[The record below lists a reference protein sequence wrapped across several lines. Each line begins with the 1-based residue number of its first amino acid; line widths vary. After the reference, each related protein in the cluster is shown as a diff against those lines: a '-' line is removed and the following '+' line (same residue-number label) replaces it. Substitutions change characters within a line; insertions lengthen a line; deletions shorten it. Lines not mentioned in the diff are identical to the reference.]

1 MTSSDMG
8 EQQVAKLIQNIAEL
22 EEALADRSRFI
33 TRLSHEMRSPLH
45 AIQGLA
51 EVLLGSATVEAI
63 DRHHIESID
72 REAHVLRRMI
82 DDLLDMSKIGEGHME
97 LQVASFMP
105 AAVVDSIGLTNRP
118 QAELKGLELLVEIS
132 PDTPRVVLGDE
143 YRLRQILVNLISN
156 AIKYTDSGSIV
167 LAVAPGAGDVL
178 RFDVVD
184 TGRGIPAEKA
194 ESLFEPYSQMHSADS
209 NTGTGIGLTIT
220 KMLVELMGGAITF
233 ASSASGT
240 TFTCEIP
247 FRKGRRATD
256 RVPDGHELSSNLE
269 AVKILVVDDSEVN
282 QILAS
287 AQIKR
292 LGHEFDLAGSG
303 PDAIAMIRDTPYDL
317 VLMDWHMPEVDGLE
331 AARRIR
337 ALGDEV
343 AQPTIVAM
351 TASVTTGDRDR
362 CLAAGMDD
370 YLPKPVSLSDLG
382 AMIDRWSGTSSTA
395 TSDPEVSTTTI
406 DDEAIARLVDDL
418 GDRSVAHSIVITFLT
433 ELRKW
438 RGELEAGVSSGD
450 LETARRAAHT
460 VKSTAAMLGAMSLS
474 DACKMFEHDATTPI
488 NAERLL
494 KSVLENADETE
505 RELTKRVDEWD
516 EEINK
521 KGQP

>member
-1 MTSSDMG
+1 MG
-8 EQQVAKLIQNIAEL
+8 EQQFAKLIQTIAEL

-82 DDLLDMSKIGEGHME
+82 DDLLDLSKIGEGHME
-97 LQVASFMP
+97 LQVAAFMP

-118 QAELKGLELLVEIS
+118 QAERKGLELLVEIS

-167 LAVAPGAGDVL
+167 LTVAPGAGDIL
-178 RFDVVD
+178 RFDVAD
-184 TGRGIPAEKA
+184 TGRGIPPEKA
-194 ESLFEPYSQMHSADS
+194 ELLFEPYSQMQPADT
-209 NTGTGIGLTIT
+209 NIGTGLGLTIT
-220 KMLVELMGGAITF
+220 KMLVELMGGRITF
-233 ASSASGT
+233 VSSTSGT

-247 FRKGRRATD
+247 LRKGRRATD
-256 RVPDGHELSSNLE
+256 RVSSGLQPSGNS
-269 AVKILVVDDSEVN
+269 APVKILVVDDSEVN

-292 LGHEFDLAGSG
+292 LGHEFDLASSG
-303 PDAIAMIRDTPYDL
+303 PEAIAMIHKTIYDL

-331 AARRIR
+331 AALQIR

-343 AQPTIVAM
+343 VQPTIVAM
-351 TASVTTGDRDR
+351 TASVTAGDRDR

-382 AMIDRWSGTSSTA
+382 AMIDRWKGTG
-395 TSDPEVSTTTI
+395 STTPSDLQVTADTI
-406 DDEAIARLVDDL
+406 DDDAIERLIEDL
-418 GDRSVAHSIVITFLT
+418 GDRSVAHSLVITFLT
-433 ELRKW
+433 ELSRW

-474 DACKMFEHDATTPI
+474 EACKVFEHDATTPI

-516 EEINK
+516 QEPNEEE
-521 KGQP
+521 PS

>member
-1 MTSSDMG
+1 MTSADSG
-8 EQQVAKLIQNIAEL
+8 EQQFAKLIQSVAEL

-82 DDLLDMSKIGEGHME
+82 DDLLDLSKIGEGHME
-97 LQVASFMP
+97 LQVAAFMP

-118 QAELKGLELLVEIS
+118 QAELKGLQLLVEID
-132 PDTPRVVLGDE
+132 PDTPRVALGDE

-167 LAVAPGAGDVL
+167 LTVAPGAGDVL
-178 RFDVVD
+178 RFDVAD
-184 TGRGIPAEKA
+184 TGRGIPPEKA

-220 KMLVELMGGAITF
+220 KMLVELMGGTITF
-233 ASSASGT
+233 VSSSAGT

-247 FRKGRRATD
+247 FHKGRRATD
-256 RVPDGHELSSNLE
+256 RVPGDVEMTDNLVP
-269 AVKILVVDDSEVN
+269 AKILVVDDSEVN

-292 LGHEFDLAGSG
+292 LGHEFELAGSG
-303 PDAIAMIRDTPYDL
+303 PEAIAMIHEANYDL

-331 AARRIR
+331 AARQIR

-343 AQPTIVAM
+343 VQPTIVAM
-351 TASVTTGDRDR
+351 TASVTTGDRER
-362 CLAAGMDD
+362 CIAAGMDD

-382 AMIDRWSGTSSTA
+382 AMINRWSGTESA
-395 TSDPEVSTTTI
+395 TPSEHTVSTNTI
-406 DDEAIARLVDDL
+406 DDEAIERLVDDL

-438 RGELEAGVSSGD
+438 RGELEAGVLSGD

-460 VKSTAAMLGAMSLS
+460 VKSTAAMLGAISLS
-474 DACKMFEHDATTPI
+474 EACKTFEHDATTPI

-505 RELTKRVDEWD
+505 RELTRRVDDWN
-516 EEINK
+516 EETNK
-521 KGQP
+521 EGQP